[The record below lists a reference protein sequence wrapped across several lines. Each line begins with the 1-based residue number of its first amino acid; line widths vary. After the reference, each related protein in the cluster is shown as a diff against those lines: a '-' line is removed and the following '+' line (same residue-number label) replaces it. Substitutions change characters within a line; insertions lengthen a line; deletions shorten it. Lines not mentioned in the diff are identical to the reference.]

1 MRRILVILALL
12 SVPLLMMLQVF
23 QAYKYAVAGEE
34 LAALEVAQRDRLEE
48 NKKLLAGIAVFDAP
62 ERIYQVAGRTLELDR
77 PKPEDVLLVKFADGT
92 EIVP

>member
-12 SVPLLMMLQVF
+12 SVPLLVMLQVF

-34 LAALEVAQRDRLEE
+34 L
-48 NKKLLAGIAVFDAP
+48 
-62 ERIYQVAGRTLELDR
+62 AGRTLELDR